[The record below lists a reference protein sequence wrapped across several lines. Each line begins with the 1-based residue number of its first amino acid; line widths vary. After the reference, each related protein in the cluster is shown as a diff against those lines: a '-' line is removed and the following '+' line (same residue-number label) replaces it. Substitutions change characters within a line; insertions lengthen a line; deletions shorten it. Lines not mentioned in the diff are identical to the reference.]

1 MPHCVQ
7 GPANGVNDHAAANV
21 AFSEG
26 GNYYYST
33 TPGGTRIIYDRATL
47 INLRNSPM
55 SRTPP
60 KGMAV
65 IPGVTI
71 GAEHVVEPTK
81 VVEDGAADAAASD
94 THEAAEDLFEMD

>member
-1 MPHCVQ
+1 
-7 GPANGVNDHAAANV
+7 
-21 AFSEG
+21 
-26 GNYYYST
+26 
-33 TPGGTRIIYDRATL
+33 
-47 INLRNSPM
+47 M